1 MGYRYSNQWLLSL
14 LSCLGTVFALPQ
26 VVLAVNLSFTGQFT
40 LDDDVELFDFSLTAP
55 STVTVKTLSYGG
67 GTNAAGDI
75 VSAGGFD
82 PVVSLFD
89 SSGLFLLENEDGD
102 ILDVGVD
109 PVSENAFDSFLEA
122 SLDPGEYRV
131 ALTQF
136 DNLALGSTISD
147 GFAQEG
153 IGDFTEFFGC
163 SNGSFC
169 DADGNNRTG
178 AWALDIE
185 GVAPATQQPVPEPS
199 TVMLMS
205 SGLLGLG
212 LWRWN
217 TSRA

>member
-1 MGYRYSNQWLLSL
+1 MTIN
-14 LSCLGTVFALPQ
+14 
-26 VVLAVNLSFTGQFT
+26 
-40 LDDDVELFDFSLTAP
+40 
-55 STVTVKTLSYGG
+55 TLSYGG
-67 GTNAAGDI
+67 GTNAAGD
-75 VSAGGFD
+75 VVPAGGFD

-89 SSGLFLLENEDGD
+89 SSGLFLLENEDGN

-109 PVSENAFDSFLEA
+109 PASENAFDSFLEA
-122 SLDPGEYRV
+122 SLDPGDYRV

-136 DNLALGSTISD
+136 DNFALGSTLSD

-153 IGDFTEFFGC
+153 IGDFTDFFGC

-178 AWALDIE
+178 AWALDIQ

-199 TVMLMS
+199 TVVLMS

-212 LWRWN
+212 LWQWN
-217 TSRA
+217 KNRK